1 MASLVASR
9 FYSHEANA
17 ASLASLRRDG
27 YATVAPKGRSM
38 HMIRRTSE
46 SVTEGHPD
54 KVADRISDAVL
65 DRILTDDPN
74 AHVAC
79 ETFLTTG
86 LVLVG
91 GEITTSTYVDV
102 VDVVRGALADIGY
115 DQPGLGF
122 HHQDCAVLSA
132 IKEQSPDIQQ
142 AVDHASEVR
151 SGAST
156 DPYDTI
162 GAGDQGIMFGY
173 ACRDT
178 DVLMPLPIVLAHRLT
193 QRLAAL
199 RKDGR
204 LPFLRPDGKSQ
215 VTVEYDGDRP
225 IRAATVLIAAQHT
238 PDVKQSKLESA
249 ILDEVIRPV
258 LGRWLDEQTEILVNS
273 SGRFVIGGPAS
284 DAGVTGRKII
294 VDTYGGFGSH
304 GGGAFSG
311 KDPTK
316 VDRSGSYMARYVA
329 KNVVAAELA
338 DRVEVQIAYAI
349 GRAAP
354 LAVNVN
360 SMGSSPN
367 DDHRLLEA
375 VRATFDFRPG
385 VIIDQFDLKRPIY
398 AALSA
403 YGHFGRTDLSL
414 PWEQTDKVDAL
425 RQAIR

>member
-1 MASLVASR
+1 
-9 FYSHEANA
+9 
-17 ASLASLRRDG
+17 
-27 YATVAPKGRSM
+27 M
-38 HMIRRTSE
+38 HKVYHTSE

-54 KVADRISDAVL
+54 KVADRISDAML
-65 DRILTDDPN
+65 DHILIDDPD

-102 VDVVRGALADIGY
+102 AEVVRRVLADIGY
-115 DQPGLGF
+115 DRAGLGF
-122 HHQDCAVLSA
+122 HYEDCAVLSA
-132 IKEQSPDIQQ
+132 IKEQSSDIQE

-151 SGAST
+151 GGGSS

-173 ACRDT
+173 ARTDT
-178 DVLMPLPIVLAHRLT
+178 PVLMPLPIVLAHRLA
-193 QRLAAL
+193 QRLAAV
-199 RKDGR
+199 RKDGS

-215 VTVEYDGDRP
+215 VTVEYQGERP
-225 IRAATVLIAAQHT
+225 IRASTVLIAAQHD
-238 PDVKQSKLESA
+238 PDIAYSDLKAA
-249 ILDEVIRPV
+249 IVEDVIRPV
-258 LGRWLDEQTEILVNS
+258 LGEWLDENTEILVNS

-316 VDRSGSYMARYVA
+316 VDRSGTYMARYVA
-329 KNVVAAELA
+329 KNLVAAECA
-338 DRVEVQIAYAI
+338 DRVKVQIAYAI

-354 LAVNVN
+354 LAVTVDT
-360 SMGSSPN
+360 MGTGVRS
-367 DDHRLLEA
+367 DDLLRKA
-375 VRATFDFRPG
+375 VLDVFDFRPG
-385 VIIDQFDLKRPIY
+385 AIIDRFDLKRPIY
-398 AALSA
+398 EPLSA
-403 YGHFGRTDLSL
+403 YGHFGRTDVDM
-414 PWEQTDKVDAL
+414 PWEAIDCVDAL
-425 RQAIR
+425 RQAIG